1 METSEIIRMLSKPV
15 KQIIVAAGKSDGVPL
30 ARISAAIALMDNSQP
45 DRAPD
50 HSLLVNQA
58 TAAKLLA
65 VSRFTI
71 RRMVADGVLHPIKV
85 RQANRYS
92 RAELESIARRCPIPI
107 STIPDSLTPPT
118 PRSRIPAMQ

>member
-1 METSEIIRMLSKPV
+1 MLSKPV
-15 KQIIVAAGKSDGVPL
+15 KQIIVAVGKSAGVPL
-30 ARISAAIALMDNSQP
+30 ARISAAIALMDNGKP

-85 RQANRYS
+85 RHANRYS
-92 RAELESIARRCPIPI
+92 RAELESIAGRCPIPR